1 MALPIEKEADSLID
15 SDDMASP
22 RGLEFSGEAAASPSA
37 AGKSSIAKSRL
48 FGLIS
53 DYLSLTKPKVMVLL
67 LITTVCPMILASG
80 GQVGIELVL
89 WTLLGGG
96 LVSGSAS
103 AINCVWDQ
111 DIDRLMLR
119 TQHRPLPSDRITPLS
134 AVVFSLIIGMLGL
147 GILGLMVNPLS
158 ATIALCG
165 HLFYVFVY
173 SMWLKRSTP
182 QNIVIGGAAGA
193 VPPMVGWVAVTAEL
207 TLTPWLLFLVIFLW
221 TPPHFWALA
230 LNKNDDY
237 RRAKVPML
245 PVVAGEQTTHLQMLC
260 YAVSLAPVSLLLVL
274 SDPHLGLFSLFSMCL
289 LGVTFAYKTHQLRA
303 MALAGANTEEKEKK
317 AWDVFGFSLIYL
329 ALFFVCLVID
339 STIL

>member
-1 MALPIEKEADSLID
+1 
-15 SDDMASP
+15 MASEHGVQSGDANVAILEP
-22 RGLEFSGEAAASPSA
+22 RLSR
-37 AGKSSIAKSRL
+37 AG
-48 FGLIS
+48 IS
-53 DYLSLTKPKVMVLL
+53 ETVLDYVSLTKPKVMVLL
-67 LITTVCPMILASG
+67 LITTVCPMILASA
-80 GQVGIELVL
+80 GQVSVTLVL
-89 WTLLGGG
+89 WTLIGGG
-96 LVSGSAS
+96 LISGSAS

-119 TQHRPLPSDRITPLS
+119 TQNRPIPSDRITPVS
-134 AVVFSLIIGMLGL
+134 AVVFALVIGMLGL
-147 GILGLMVNPLS
+147 GILGLMVNPLA

-193 VPPMVGWVAVTAEL
+193 VPPMVGWVAVTADL

-230 LNKNDDY
+230 LNKNEDY

-245 PVVAGEQTTHLQMLC
+245 PVVAGENPTHLQMLC
-260 YAVSLAPVSLLLVL
+260 YAVSLVPVSLLLVL
-274 SDPHLGLFSLFSMCL
+274 SDPRLGLFSFVCMSL
-289 LGVTFAYKTHQLRA
+289 LGVTFAYKTYQLRA
-303 MALAGANTEEKEKK
+303 IALAGANSADKEKK

-339 STIL
+339 ATVI